1 MMMKRGREAFT
12 MIELI
17 FIIVIIG
24 ILAATALPKLAA
36 TRDDAHVST
45 VAHEVMTAAGE
56 VAAYATARGE
66 TTPTIS
72 AMSKAAASLI
82 DNENATESGATL
94 KVTAIDVADCL
105 ELKIENQGHN
115 TETLKIVFTGSGG
128 YCDTLQSLID
138 ANAFPMPLHG
148 RLISY

>member
-36 TRDDAHVST
+36 TRDDAHIST
-45 VAHEVMTAAGE
+45 IAHEVMTAAEE
-56 VAAYATARGE
+56 VAAYAIATGQTAS
-66 TTPTIS
+66 TIS
-72 AMSKAAASLI
+72 AMSNAAEALI
-82 DNENATESGATL
+82 HNENATETGTTL
-94 KVTAIDVADCL
+94 NVTAIDVSNCMQ
-105 ELKIENQGHN
+105 LKIENQGSN

-128 YCDTLQSLID
+128 HCDSLQSLID
-138 ANAFPMPLHG
+138 ASTFPMPLHG
-148 RLISY
+148 TLISI